1 MLNNKYNNHFVEFKN
16 ITKKFPR
23 VIANNNIS
31 FNIKKGSV
39 HALLGENGAGKSTL
53 VKVLYGLLSADIGYI
68 NFNNEVLKINSPS
81 QARKK
86 GIGMVFQHFSLFES
100 LTVRDN
106 LILGIDDQISYSN
119 LQNKLQDISSKYNL
133 PLDLDAPITSLS
145 AGEKQRVEIVR
156 ILLQDPQLLIMDEPT
171 SVLTPKEVENLFLT
185 LNYLVKEGRT
195 ILYITHKLE
204 EVIKIC
210 NDVTIMRNGKVID
223 SCTTKDQTAK
233 SLATKMLGQKLEDL
247 KTDYSHIKNIEN
259 FIVNNISCSFN
270 DPFLTDLKNI
280 SFQVREGEIYG
291 IAGVA
296 GNGQSE
302 LMDILTGENTL
313 IDEGEIIFNK
323 KNIKLFNP
331 QQRRN
336 LSIAFVPENRLGHSA
351 VPELSLTEN
360 ILLSQFPNNQFSI
373 NGILNEKAIDKYAN
387 KVIKNFNVVTPGSDA
402 LASSLSGGNLQKFV
416 IGREISSIPKLLIIS
431 HPTWGID
438 AGAEHSIRE
447 ALIKL
452 SKNGTSIIVISQ
464 DLDELIE
471 ITHRISVIFEGKLSE
486 PLQTDKVDI
495 SRLGLLMGGKN
506 D

>member
-1 MLNNKYNNHFVEFKN
+1 MNNPFIEFKN

-23 VIANNNIS
+23 VIANNKVS
-31 FNIKKGSV
+31 FNINKSAV

-53 VKVLYGLLSADIGYI
+53 VKVLYGLLEPEEGHI
-68 NFNNEVLKINSPS
+68 NFNNEILKINSPS
-81 QARKK
+81 EARKK

-106 LILGIDDQISYSN
+106 LILGIDKKISYSD
-119 LQNKLQDISSKYNL
+119 LKDQLEDISSKYNL

-171 SVLTPKEVENLFLT
+171 SVLTPQEVENLFVT
-185 LNYLVKEGRT
+185 LKALVKEGRT

-204 EVIKIC
+204 EVINLC
-210 NDVTIMRNGKVID
+210 NEVTIMRNGRVID
-223 SCTTKDQTAK
+223 SCSTDNQTAK
-233 SLATKMLGQKLEDL
+233 SLATKMLGEKLDDL
-247 KTDYSHIKNIEN
+247 KTDYSHIEESISFSVK
-259 FIVNNISCSFN
+259 NISCSFN
-270 DPFLTDLKNI
+270 DPFYTDLKNI
-280 SFQVREGEIYG
+280 SFQVKTGEIFG

-302 LMDILTGENTL
+302 LMDILVGENTS
-313 IDEGEIIFNK
+313 IDSGELIFNK
-323 KNIKLFNP
+323 INIEFFNP
-331 QQRRN
+331 QKRRD

-351 VPELSLTEN
+351 VPELTLSEN
-360 ILLSQFPNNQFSI
+360 ILLSQFPNNNFSK
-373 NGILNEKAIDKYAN
+373 NGILNYNFIEKHAQ
-387 KVIKNFNVVTPGSDA
+387 KVIDNFNVVTPGSDA
-402 LASSLSGGNLQKFV
+402 KASSLSGGNLQKFV
-416 IGREISSIPKLLIIS
+416 IGREISSKPKLLIIS

-447 ALIKL
+447 SLIEL

-471 ITHRISVIFEGKLSE
+471 ITHSIAVIYSGKLSA
-486 PLQTDKVDI
+486 PLKTSDVEI
-495 SRLGLLMGGKN
+495 SKLGLLMGGKY

>member
-1 MLNNKYNNHFVEFKN
+1 MNNHLIEFKN
-16 ITKKFPR
+16 ITKNFPR
-23 VIANNNIS
+23 VIANKNVS
-31 FNIKKGSV
+31 FNIKKSSV

-53 VKVLYGLLSADIGYI
+53 VKVLYGLLQPEEGHI
-68 NFNNEVLKINSPS
+68 NFNNQKLKISSPS
-81 QARKK
+81 DARKN

-106 LILGIDDQISYSN
+106 LILGIDENISYSK
-119 LQNKLQDISSKYNL
+119 LQNKLEDISSKYNL
-133 PLDLDAPITSLS
+133 PLDLDAPITALS

-171 SVLTPKEVENLFLT
+171 SVLTPQEVSSLFET
-185 LNYLVKEGRT
+185 LNSLVSEGRT

-204 EVIKIC
+204 EVISLC
-210 NDVTIMRNGKVID
+210 DTVTIMRNGEVID
-223 SCTTKDQTAK
+223 TSSIENQTAE
-233 SLATKMLGQKLEDL
+233 SLATKMLGQKLEELQKDN
-247 KTDYSHIKNIEN
+247 SHVKNEVN
-259 FIVNNISCSFN
+259 FITKNISCEYN
-270 DPFLTDLKNI
+270 DPFFTDIKNV
-280 SFQVREGEIYG
+280 SLEVKKGEIFG

-302 LMDILTGENTL
+302 LMDILVGENNR
-313 IDEGEIIFNK
+313 IDSGEIIF
-323 KNIKLFNP
+323 KNINIENFDP

-351 VPELSLTEN
+351 VPDLTLSEN
-360 ILLSQFPNNQFSI
+360 ILLSQFANNKFSKY
-373 NGILNEKAIDKYAN
+373 GIIDNKFIEKHTN
-387 KVIKNFNVVTPGSDA
+387 TVIKNFNVVTPGSDA
-402 LASSLSGGNLQKFV
+402 KASSLSGGNLQKFV
-416 IGREISSIPKLLIIS
+416 IGREITSSPELLIIS

-447 ALIKL
+447 SLINL

-471 ITHRISVIFEGKLSE
+471 ITHRMSVIYNGHLSE
-486 PLQTDKVDI
+486 PFNTKDI
-495 SRLGLLMGGKN
+495 DITKLGLLMGGKN